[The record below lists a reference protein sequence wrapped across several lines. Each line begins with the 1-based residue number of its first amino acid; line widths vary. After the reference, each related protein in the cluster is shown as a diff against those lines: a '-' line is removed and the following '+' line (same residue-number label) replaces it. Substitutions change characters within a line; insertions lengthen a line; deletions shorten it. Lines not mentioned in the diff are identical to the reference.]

1 MSVNPNIA
9 EVVSLM
15 GESSRAAILTSL
27 MDGRFHTAGELAHMA
42 AIKPQTASFHLA
54 KLVEGGCVIVEKH
67 GRFRYYQLAN
77 QEIAN
82 FLETLL
88 SVAPPPKVNSLM
100 QSSQL
105 KAIRNAR
112 TCYDHLAGS
121 LGVGL
126 TESMV
131 EAGYLEKEEKEFKV
145 TSKGEQ
151 FFADLGIDIAAVRKK
166 RRSFSRACLDWS
178 ERHHHLA
185 GALGEELATRLF
197 ELEWIIRLPKTRA
210 VKITEKGRLGF
221 REYFHFTI

>member
-9 EVVSLM
+9 EIVSLM
-15 GESSRAAILTSL
+15 AESSRAAILTSL
-27 MDGRFHTAGELAHMA
+27 MDGRFHTAGELADMA
-42 AIKPQTASFHLA
+42 AITPQTASFHLA
-54 KLVEGGCVIVEKH
+54 KLVEGGLIIVEKH

-82 FLETLL
+82 ILETLL
-88 SVAPPPKVNSLM
+88 SVAPTPKVNSLM

-126 TESMV
+126 TQSMV
-131 EAGYLEKEEKEFKV
+131 EAGYLEKQDKEFIV
-145 TSKGEQ
+145 TPKGEQ
-151 FFADLGIDIAAVRKK
+151 FFADFGIDIAVIRKK

-178 ERHHHLA
+178 ERQYHLA
-185 GALGEELATRLF
+185 GALGEQIASRLF
-197 ELEWIIRLPKTRA
+197 ELEWIVRLPKTRA
-210 VKITEKGRLGF
+210 VKITEKGRAGF
-221 REYFHFTI
+221 RDYFHLSV